1 MTKDN
6 RDDNLAANAIR
17 HKLDALYANEPSAKQ
32 EVKDVM
38 SAHGHLSKHQRYM
51 RELSNSG
58 RSLAEIQMA
67 WHEYYE
73 QLPDEGKHQVWQEFY
88 KKHEDSRSA
97 KIVQPEESSPASELE
112 APQSKP
118 HSARPAST
126 TRMSHRTRPRH
137 ESVPARQAVDM
148 RQELLDRV
156 QKPKRN
162 NVGAKH
168 NVKALAFGLSMG
180 ATVVLILMFSFFNER
195 FITPFIRPSYA
206 ISTPIIT
213 DPGNNGPVGPEP
225 KIIIPKI
232 NLEAPVVY
240 DEPSIEEKKVQTALE
255 RGVLH
260 YSTTPN
266 PGELGNGV
274 IFGHSSS
281 NMLNKGKYKFA
292 FLLLKSLDEGDT
304 FIVQKDGKR
313 YVYKVFKKYVTTPK
327 DISVLGANDKKA
339 TMTLVTCDPPGMSTN
354 RLIVVG
360 EQIFPDPGTN
370 KASTVK
376 SVKDKP
382 AELPSNSP
390 SLWQRIKDWL

>member
-1 MTKDN
+1 MANTHKPDN
-6 RDDNLAANAIR
+6 SQEDPAVDVIR
-17 HKLDALYANEPSAKQ
+17 NKLHALYDDEPPAKDEIK
-32 EVKDVM
+32 EVK
-38 SAHGHLSKHQRYM
+38 AHHGQHLSKHQQYM
-51 RELSNSG
+51 QNLSTSG
-58 RSLAEIQMA
+58 RSLAEIQTA

-73 QLPDEGKHQVWQEFY
+73 KLPDSEKHQVWQEFY
-88 KKHEDSRSA
+88 KEHET
-97 KIVQPEESSPASELE
+97 KKTKKEQPAETLKPATI
-112 APQSKP
+112 KP
-118 HSARPAST
+118 HYDVPTASGHDI
-126 TRMSHRTRPRH
+126 R
-137 ESVPARQAVDM
+137 E
-148 RQELLDRV
+148 ELVGRV
-156 QKPKRN
+156 SKRAN
-162 NVGAKH
+162 THKH
-168 NVKALAFGLSMG
+168 NVKALVFGLSMG
-180 ATVVLILMFSFFNER
+180 SLVVFILMFSFFNER
-195 FITPFIRPSYA
+195 LLTPFIRPSYA

-213 DPGNNGPVGPEP
+213 DPGNSGPVGPEP

-281 NMLNKGKYKFA
+281 NILNKGKYKFA

-304 FIVQKDGKR
+304 FIVQKDGQR
-313 YVYKVFKKYVTTPK
+313 YVYKVFKKYVTSPK

-360 EQIFPDPGTN
+360 EQIFPSPDANKPSTAAGTN
-370 KASTVK
+370 G
-376 SVKDKP
+376 KP